1 MDAFLRDFR
10 GMLDAAR
17 VRLFELS
24 DGEASRRRSPG
35 KWSPKEIIG
44 HLIDSAANNH
54 ARFVR
59 AQATDDLVFDGYDQD
74 AWVRS
79 QGYNERRWVDLIQFW
94 YAYNLHLANVMER
107 TDRALLN
114 RPCARH
120 SLDRIAF
127 QPLDRATPATLAY
140 MMRDYVAHLK
150 HHLGQIEELR
160 SSGTEERRN

>member
-1 MDAFLRDFR
+1 MDTDFLRDFR
-10 GMLDAAR
+10 RTLDGGR

-24 DGEASRRRSPG
+24 DGEASQRRSPST
-35 KWSPKEIIG
+35 WSPKEIIG

-79 QGYNERRWVDLIQFW
+79 QRYNERRWVDLIQFW
-94 YAYNLHLANVMER
+94 YAYNLHLANVMESA
-107 TDRALLN
+107 DPGSLN
-114 RPCARH
+114 RPRARH

-127 QPLDRATPATLAY
+127 HPLDTATPATLAY
-140 MMRDYVAHLK
+140 LMRDYVAHLK
-150 HHLGQIEELR
+150 HHLGQIQKL
-160 SSGTEERRN
+160 S